1 MLNLTF
7 NSYINYI
14 CYVIVIKVQMM
25 DDNEWKRNA
34 KNILKAELTRLGVS
48 YDVLVKKLNAIGVD
62 ENYNTVNT
70 KINRGTFSFVFF
82 VQCMK
87 ALDIKLVRFD

>member
-1 MLNLTF
+1 
-7 NSYINYI
+7 
-14 CYVIVIKVQMM
+14 MM

-48 YDVLVKKLNAIGVD
+48 YDMLVVKLNAIGVE

-70 KINRGTFSFVFF
+70 KINRGSFSFIFF

-87 ALDIKLVRFD
+87 ALEIKLVRFD

>member
-1 MLNLTF
+1 
-7 NSYINYI
+7 
-14 CYVIVIKVQMM
+14 MM

>member
-1 MLNLTF
+1 MN
-7 NSYINYI
+7 
-14 CYVIVIKVQMM
+14 
-25 DDNEWKRNA
+25 DNEWKSNA

-48 YDVLVKKLNAIGVD
+48 YDMLVVKLNAIGVE

-70 KINRGTFSFVFF
+70 KINRGSFSFIFF

-87 ALDIKLVRFD
+87 ALEIKLVRFD